1 MEDIEIIAQLTEID
15 ARSRSNTKRI
25 DRLTERQDNLEK
37 LVTSVEVLA
46 TKMDGVIVTVKE
58 TKEKVDELSAKPGRK
73 WDGLAEKVVWAVVA
87 AIIAFCLA
95 QIGL

>member
-46 TKMDGVIVTVKE
+46 TKMDGIQTAVVE
-58 TKEKVDELSAKPGRK
+58 TKAKVDELTAKPAKK
-73 WDGLAEKVVWAVVA
+73 WDEITGKIVWALVA
-87 AIIAFCLA
+87 AVITFCLA

>member
-1 MEDIEIIAQLTEID
+1 MDDVEIAQRLTEVEE
-15 ARSRSNTKRI
+15 RSKSNTKRI

-58 TKEKVDELSAKPGRK
+58 TKEKVDELSAKPGKK
-73 WDGLAEKVVWAVVA
+73 WDGLAEKIVWAVVA
-87 AIIAFCLA
+87 AMIAFCLA